1 VIALLDAIVDRGSP
15 IAANRTLAV
24 IRRMFGWALS
34 RDIVPVSPCVAVKAP
49 AKENRRDRVLSADEI
64 AFLWQALDTPNLAI
78 SPAIREA
85 LKLQLVTAQRKG
97 EVIGAE
103 WSEFDLDERVWT
115 IPAGKAKNG
124 MQHRVPLSPLALA
137 VLDEIEAA
145 TSQLP
150 ASGQGGPPRWLFAS
164 PRAGRPITGPAVD
177 HAMRGNR
184 DALGAGEATPHD
196 LRRTA
201 ASHVTSIGI
210 SRLVVSK
217 ILNHAEPGVT
227 AVYDRHSY
235 DAEKRAALAAWGH
248 DSKRSSAPA
257 RSGLMSRGCVLS
269 RRSRN
274 GVLDRKGA
282 AAVQIPPPTT
292 SETPTI
298 PDWVPPVEYLNDLG
312 GLLGEPIKFI
322 ERDIRLIANSL
333 PSEAD
338 PKRIEMLPLLLRE
351 WARLELRMHLA
362 RKPLPLLAQQRR
374 RLKKVTKRAAK
385 LIEALDELEG
395 LDRWELVA
403 QLGIAEGLG
412 LLTVY
417 RNEQNKQRV
426 DEWRGL
432 TATIAAATAAPTSKP
447 GKGQPRNIV
456 AQLVLRRRRF
466 WLGVA
471 A

>member
-1 VIALLDAIVDRGSP
+1 VIPAWGHRKAKDIARRDVIALLDAIVDRGSP

-64 AFLWQALDTPNLAI
+64 AFLWQALDTPDLAI

-145 TSQLP
+145 TSQPP
-150 ASGQGGPPRWLFAS
+150 ASGQGGPPRWLFPS

-201 ASHVTSIGI
+201 ASHMTSIGI

-235 DAEKRAALAAWGH
+235 DAEKRAALAAWG
-248 DSKRSSAPA
+248 
-257 RSGLMSRGCVLS
+257 
-269 RRSRN
+269 
-274 GVLDRKGA
+274 
-282 AAVQIPPPTT
+282 
-292 SETPTI
+292 
-298 PDWVPPVEYLNDLG
+298 
-312 GLLGEPIKFI
+312 
-322 ERDIRLIANSL
+322 
-333 PSEAD
+333 
-338 PKRIEMLPLLLRE
+338 
-351 WARLELRMHLA
+351 ARLEEIIGARTERANVARM
-362 RKPLPLLAQQRR
+362 
-374 RLKKVTKRAAK
+374 RA
-385 LIEALDELEG
+385 
-395 LDRWELVA
+395 
-403 QLGIAEGLG
+403 
-412 LLTVY
+412 
-417 RNEQNKQRV
+417 
-426 DEWRGL
+426 
-432 TATIAAATAAPTSKP
+432 
-447 GKGQPRNIV
+447 
-456 AQLVLRRRRF
+456 
-466 WLGVA
+466 
-471 A
+471 